1 MGLLGTHRCSADSL
15 LIRATASLRHWALV
29 APVSPTLGPTVVLQ
43 ALLGV
48 APRCVLCGMSSAHLS
63 DTAAS
68 PMWSSGTVLNG
79 AGPQARV
86 GGGEAAEWLFA
97 FLCRAEPET
106 GNRSELLVPVPVV
119 GPSRLPAAEGGR
131 GLLWRGSNSALE
143 RLVGACAAGSPCP
156 RGRAL
161 ARILPRECAGGLR
174 SPGAQCLWLQVM
186 PLRPLEGAVT
196 EGHMACHQLPY
207 PGC

>member
-1 MGLLGTHRCSADSL
+1 M
-15 LIRATASLRHWALV
+15 

-48 APRCVLCGMSSAHLS
+48 ASCCVLCGMSSAHLS

-68 PMWSSGTVLNG
+68 LMWSSRTVLNG

-97 FLCRAEPET
+97 FLCHAEPKI

-119 GPSRLPAAEGGR
+119 GPFRPPTTEGGW
-131 GLLWRGSNSALE
+131 G
-143 RLVGACAAGSPCP
+143 CC
-156 RGRAL
+156 
-161 ARILPRECAGGLR
+161 GGLKLCVGEVGGHLC
-174 SPGAQCLWLQVM
+174 SWELVPHGQGPGWNPTL
-186 PLRPLEGAVT
+186 
-196 EGHMACHQLPY
+196 
-207 PGC
+207 